1 MTIETRALTL
11 NIDANSPEDMIALFK
26 QALYELQK
34 SMGNLNGEA
43 KTNSNI
49 ASAYSTISGKR
60 QVDGKMSG
68 SLGSYSFN
76 FLFCSREFLALEKSL
91 LDQGYVFQRDSQNI
105 FASDHYSHPSLGPK
119 AIKTAPLAI
128 VDYKG

>member
-43 KTNSNI
+43 NTNSNI
-49 ASAYSTISGKR
+49 ASTYSTISGKR
-60 QVDGKMSG
+60 QVDGEMSG

-91 LDQGYVFQRDSQNI
+91 LDQGYALNRDSRSI
-105 FASDHYSHPSLGPK
+105 FSSDHYTHPSLGSK
-119 AIKTAPLAI
+119 VIEGNPLAI

>member
-43 KTNSNI
+43 KTN
-49 ASAYSTISGKR
+49 
-60 QVDGKMSG
+60 
-68 SLGSYSFN
+68 
-76 FLFCSREFLALEKSL
+76 
-91 LDQGYVFQRDSQNI
+91 
-105 FASDHYSHPSLGPK
+105 
-119 AIKTAPLAI
+119 
-128 VDYKG
+128 